1 MRILVV
7 GSAFCIE
14 QVDLA
19 KTHVSECADQFAMV
33 QGAKCRFKLFF
44 CSVLSLAQTHFQG
57 EVEVDEE
64 EGEEEVDGRL
74 VDGEEAPGEVH
85 PHRMGAHQADL
96 QVAQA
101 LATQD
106 SL

>member
-1 MRILVV
+1 M
-7 GSAFCIE
+7 
-14 QVDLA
+14 
-19 KTHVSECADQFAMV
+19 
-33 QGAKCRFKLFF
+33 
-44 CSVLSLAQTHFQG
+44 
-57 EVEVDEE
+57 DEE

-85 PHRMGAHQADL
+85 PHMGAHRADL

>member
-1 MRILVV
+1 M
-7 GSAFCIE
+7 
-14 QVDLA
+14 
-19 KTHVSECADQFAMV
+19 
-33 QGAKCRFKLFF
+33 
-44 CSVLSLAQTHFQG
+44 
-57 EVEVDEE
+57 DEE

-74 VDGEEAPGEVH
+74 VGGEEAPGEVR
-85 PHRMGAHQADL
+85 PHHMGAHQADL